1 MIKDRLPIRF
11 LFLILLLT
19 SSCRENP
26 PQHTQLTLDWEALSD
41 KLVERM
47 GLQSGERVFLLAR
60 PGDFD
65 PLIPLLRKKIA
76 SAGAEDLGAISV
88 GKNAPE
94 AWATGFTRAAKGKD
108 RKALADYFRDVDLA
122 VMLPGPT
129 PIDLA
134 YAAMQD
140 VLKRGNGRTIHF
152 HWSGA
157 YDFRLESLSNTNE
170 VNSFYQR
177 AILETDYQKL
187 KESQI
192 EFELAMR
199 GQTIQVTTPQ
209 GTDLRF
215 QIGNRPVTKQDG
227 DASALRASQAK
238 NLIDREVE
246 LPAGAVRVAPL
257 EESVVG
263 SIAFP
268 DAEWNGQAVEGLLMT
283 FKQGKVT
290 DWKADKGAEAVKAV
304 FREAGESARSF
315 REFALGMNPLL
326 AIPSEDPLWI
336 PYYGYG
342 AGVVRLSLG
351 DNIELGGKV
360 GGGFVRWNF
369 FPDATVK
376 VGAEIWV
383 KDGKL
388 LKF

>member
-1 MIKDRLPIRF
+1 MKKNRLAFR
-11 LFLILLLT
+11 LLLFVVLLLP
-19 SSCRENP
+19 SCRENP
-26 PQHTQLTLDWEALSD
+26 PQYSHLALDWEALSD

-47 GLQSGERVFLLAR
+47 NLQSGERVFLLAR

-76 SAGAEDLGAISV
+76 ALGAEDLGAISV
-88 GKNAPE
+88 TKNEPE
-94 AWATGFTRAAKGKD
+94 SWKSGFTAVAKGKD
-108 RKALADYFRDVDLA
+108 REALGDYFRDVDLA

-129 PIDLA
+129 PADLA

-157 YDFRLESLSNTNE
+157 YDFHSESLPITPK
-170 VNSFYQR
+170 VNAFYQR
-177 AILETDYQKL
+177 AILQTDYQKL
-187 KESQI
+187 KESQL
-192 EFELAMR
+192 EFELALR
-199 GQTIQVTTPQ
+199 GKTVQVTTPR

-246 LPAGAVRVAPL
+246 LPAGAVRVAPV
-257 EESVVG
+257 EETVEG
-263 SIAFP
+263 NIAFP
-268 DAEWNGQAVEGLLMT
+268 DAEWNGQAVAGLLMT

-290 DWKADKGAEAVKAV
+290 DWKADKGAEAVEAV
-304 FREAGESARSF
+304 IRQAGEAARSF

-326 AIPSEDPLWI
+326 AIPSEDPPWI

-360 GGGFVRWNF
+360 SGGFVRWNF

-376 VGAEIWV
+376 VGTETWV